1 MAVDVDYNVQT
12 EKYLGVTTELRKGLL
27 ELLNSFKANVNRQP
41 DLKNLISI
49 IEKYLLF
56 IDDWIAFPKLIEIPK
71 EVIKE
76 VSKEKVVLVPTNDK
90 EK

>member
-1 MAVDVDYNVQT
+1 VAVDVDYNVQT